1 MELIIFIAGAMLGC
15 AVGVSMMCICI
26 WSSGLSKG
34 ERKE

>member
-15 AVGVSMMCICI
+15 AIGVSMMCVCI
-26 WSSGLSKG
+26 WSSRLSKG